1 MTEITIQA
9 SKSYNVL
16 IGSGLLANIGKE
28 ISKVTKSKNTV
39 IVSDS
44 NVWPYYGAGVTY
56 ALQQAGFTV
65 ASFVFPAG
73 EESKNGATY
82 LSLLNFLAEH
92 KVTRSDTL
100 IALGGGVVGDLT
112 GFAAAT
118 YLRGIRCIQVPTTLL
133 AMVDSS
139 VGGKTAIDLPA
150 GKNLVGAFYQPS
162 LVICDTDTLS
172 TLPAEV
178 FRAGCAEVIKYAVL
192 YSAELFEHLEAFGPS
207 FHPEPVIAQCVQFKR
222 DVVMQDEFDN
232 GMRQMLN
239 LGHTFGHGVEAA
251 SRFQISHGDAV
262 AVGMAMIARA
272 AEKRNICPAEVRER
286 LLALLTQFQLPIV
299 STYTAD
305 IIYEAALS
313 DKKRSGDSINLII
326 PEQLGCCRIFPTPV
340 QQMKSFIEAGM

>member
-1 MTEITIQA
+1 MRKITIQT
-9 SKSYNVL
+9 SKPYDVL
-16 IGSGLLANIGKE
+16 IGSSLLASIGKE

-44 NVWPYYGAGVTY
+44 NVWPYYGDAVTS

-65 ASFVFPAG
+65 TSFVFPAG
-73 EESKNGATY
+73 EESKNGTTY

-92 KVTRSDTL
+92 KITRSDTI

-162 LVICDTDTLS
+162 RVICDINTLS
-172 TLPAEV
+172 TLPADV

-192 YSAELFEHLEAFGPS
+192 YSTDLFEHLEAFGPA
-207 FHPEPVIAQCVQFKR
+207 FDLETVIAQCVQFKR

-262 AVGMAMIARA
+262 AIGMAMIVRA
-272 AEKRNICPAEVRER
+272 AVKRNICTAEVQDR
-286 LLALLTQFQLPIV
+286 LLSLLTQFQLPA
-299 STYTAD
+299 SSGYHAD
-305 IIYEAALS
+305 TIYEAALS
-313 DKKRSGDSINLII
+313 DKKRSGDTINLII
-326 PEQLGCCRIFPTPV
+326 PEQLGRCGIFPTPV